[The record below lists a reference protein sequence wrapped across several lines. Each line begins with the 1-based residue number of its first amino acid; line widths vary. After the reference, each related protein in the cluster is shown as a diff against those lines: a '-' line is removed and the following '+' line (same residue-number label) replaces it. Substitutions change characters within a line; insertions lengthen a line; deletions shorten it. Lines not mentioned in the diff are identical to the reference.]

1 MILDRFLAGS
11 PVKLLNYRVGL
22 LRPPTTRLC
31 PDCDSA
37 MECHMITFVESSRE
51 PWNLPLPVC
60 FTCVPAREA
69 AEPVEIAIDNTN
81 LGAELQRGLFFV
93 WKHKRLQNQEK
104 TA

>member
-1 MILDRFLAGS
+1 
-11 PVKLLNYRVGL
+11 
-22 LRPPTTRLC
+22 
-31 PDCDSA
+31 
-37 MECHMITFVESSRE
+37 MITFAGSGGA

-81 LGAELQRGLFFV
+81 LGAELQRGPSFV

-104 TA
+104 LA